1 MSTYTS
7 FAVIGAG
14 NMGKFIIDELLK
26 LKTDGA
32 ISSVT
37 LVTRSVRCPL
47 HAPLLNLHLPPYLSE
62 HP

>member
-14 NMGKFIIDELLK
+14 NIGKFIVDELLK
-26 LKTDGA
+26 LKADGA
-32 ISSVT
+32 VSSVT
-37 LVTRSVRCPL
+37 LVTRSVRCPS
-47 HAPLLNLHLPPYLSE
+47 HAPWSPRLPHFLSG